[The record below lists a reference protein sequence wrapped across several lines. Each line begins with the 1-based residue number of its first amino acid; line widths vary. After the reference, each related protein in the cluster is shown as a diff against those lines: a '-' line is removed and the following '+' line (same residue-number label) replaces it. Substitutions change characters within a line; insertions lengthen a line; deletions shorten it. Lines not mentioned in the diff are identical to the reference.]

1 MEMINGTTIDKLP
14 LCGVMAVANC
24 AGVAIQDAFEAFK
37 AKFKLGG
44 SWKGRTSCNQ
54 LSAMLKHYDVKFQR
68 QKVVDGK
75 ISLARFIDWH
85 TAKGKRYMVRTG
97 NHFQYIEDGV
107 VTDQR
112 GSFPIDEFWGKRKMV
127 THIWVIK

>member
-44 SWKGRTSCNQ
+44 SWKCRTNCNQ
-54 LSAMLKHYDVKFQR
+54 LSAMLKHYNVKFQ
-68 QKVVDGK
+68 KTN
-75 ISLARFIDWH
+75 SPNCNLARFIDWH

-127 THIWVIK
+127 THVWVIK

>member
-24 AGVAIQDAFEAFK
+24 AGIAIQDAFEAFK

-44 SWKGRTSCNQ
+44 SWKGRTNCNQ
-54 LSAMLKHYDVKFQR
+54 LSAMLKHYNVKFQW
-68 QKVVDGK
+68 QKNVGGK

-97 NHFQYIEDGV
+97 NHFQYIENGI

-127 THIWVIK
+127 THVWVIK

>member
-1 MEMINGTTIDKLP
+1 
-14 LCGVMAVANC
+14 
-24 AGVAIQDAFEAFK
+24 
-37 AKFKLGG
+37 
-44 SWKGRTSCNQ
+44 
-54 LSAMLKHYDVKFQR
+54 MLKHYNVKFQW
-68 QKVVDGK
+68 QKNVGGK

-97 NHFQYIEDGV
+97 NHFQFIEDGI

-127 THIWVIK
+127 THVWVIK

>member
-24 AGVAIQDAFEAFK
+24 AGIAIQDAFEAFK

-44 SWKGRTSCNQ
+44 SWKGRTNCSQ
-54 LSAMLKHYDVKFQR
+54 LSAMLKHYNVKFR
-68 QKVVDGK
+68 ATRVDQKVN
-75 ISLARFIDWH
+75 LARFVDYY

-97 NHFQYIEDGV
+97 NHFQYIEDGI

-127 THIWVIK
+127 THVWVIK